1 MRLLSLSSRLLI
13 DEQETN
19 LFRRCPDCR
28 RLVNVL
34 AIASS
39 LDRVLTS
46 TLLHGRL
53 LYRRRM
59 RERAAVTTSTNP
71 RSTRSTSAMKRATT
85 TSSYGIGMRCRD
97 LLLRGPRSSAP
108 RLLPRTPVLSS
119 APPHAAAAPC
129 FACCRSTWPR
139 SSTSK
144 ARYPVGVYEVSGQR
158 CTSTSRPCRSA
169 T

>member
-71 RSTRSTSAMKRATT
+71 RSTRSTSSDETRYYYELVRHRHAMPRSTT
-85 TSSYGIGMRCRD
+85 T
-97 LLLRGPRSSAP
+97 RSSFFRASLAP
-108 RLLPRTPVLSS
+108 DN
-119 APPHAAAAPC
+119 
-129 FACCRSTWPR
+129 
-139 SSTSK
+139 
-144 ARYPVGVYEVSGQR
+144 AR
-158 CTSTSRPCRSA
+158 A
-169 T
+169 F

>member
-59 RERAAVTTSTNP
+59 RERAAVTTSTSP
-71 RSTRSTSAMKRATT
+71 RSMRSTSSDETRYYCELVRHRHADAEI
-85 TSSYGIGMRCRD
+85 YYYEV
-97 LLLRGPRSSAP
+97 LVLPRLASLACSQSAP
-108 RLLPRTPVLSS
+108 N
-119 APPHAAAAPC
+119 C
-129 FACCRSTWPR
+129 GW
-139 SSTSK
+139 
-144 ARYPVGVYEVSGQR
+144 
-158 CTSTSRPCRSA
+158 
-169 T
+169 